1 MFNTLAG
8 SLLEIE
14 ISLRN
19 GVFSTTNYYI
29 SDG

>member
-1 MFNTLAG
+1 MTNLKTGL
-8 SLLEIE
+8 LLEIKN
-14 ISLRN
+14 SLRN